1 MEGKKEQSPGEKHL
15 EEMKELDGL
24 VRTLKQQIRYEY
36 NMLTDTAVHY
46 KDIQVQSGGV
56 KDIIGDKVPELT
68 ELKDQLTAYVKEL
81 SCKKEKT
88 LSIIKTMSTRRQSV
102 IITYFM
108 QNNTIEKTAEKMNKS
123 YTWTWNEIQAAVLE
137 FDKLFQKYEKSV

>member
-1 MEGKKEQSPGEKHL
+1 MKEKKVQSPGEKHL

-24 VRTLKQQIRYEY
+24 IKSLKQQIRYEY
-36 NMLTDTAVHY
+36 NMIIDTAVHY

-68 ELKDQLTAYVKEL
+68 ELEDQLTAYVKEL
-81 SCKKEKT
+81 SGRKQKT
-88 LSIIKTMSTRRQSV
+88 LSIIKSMSTRRQRV
-102 IITYFM
+102 IMIYFM
-108 QNNTIEKTAEKMNKS
+108 QNKTIEKTAEKMNKS
-123 YTWTWNEIQAAVLE
+123 YTWTWNTIQAAVVE

>member
-1 MEGKKEQSPGEKHL
+1 MKEKKVQSPGEKYL

-24 VRTLKQQIRYEY
+24 IKSLKQQIRHES

-56 KDIIGDKVPELT
+56 KDIIGEKVPELT
-68 ELKDQLTAYVKEL
+68 ELKEQFTAYVKEL
-81 SCKKEKT
+81 SGKKVKA
-88 LSIIKTMSTRRQSV
+88 LSIIKTMRTRRQRV